1 MPLYNRPLNN
11 RVLYNRPLYNI
22 PLNSDPR
29 TTHHCTT
36 HHCTLQQTTVQKTPV
51 QQTAV
56 QQTRPNT
63 PFVQTYN
70 ENGTTS
76 LYNTS
81 VKPYKRPLDADSVYG
96 GTKSLY
102 NGTAGGRPSTP
113 NQYR

>member
-1 MPLYNRPLNN
+1 MTY
-11 RVLYNRPLYNI
+11 
-22 PLNSDPR
+22 
-29 TTHHCTT
+29 HCTVDHCRT
-36 HHCTLQQTTVQKTPV
+36 YHCTNNHCPVQLTTVQHTTV
-51 QQTAV
+51 QQTNVQLTAV
-56 QQTRPNT
+56 KQTTSST

-102 NGTAGGRPSTP
+102 NGTAGGRPTTP

>member
-1 MPLYNRPLNN
+1 MT
-11 RVLYNRPLYNI
+11 
-22 PLNSDPR
+22 D
-29 TTHHCTT
+29 HCTT
-36 HHCTLQQTTVQKTPV
+36 DHCTVDHCTVDHCRTYHCTNNHCPVQLTTVQHTTV
-51 QQTAV
+51 QQTNVQLTAV
-56 QQTRPNT
+56 KQTTSST

-102 NGTAGGRPSTP
+102 NGTAGGRPTTP